1 MNEPITEE
9 WLREVGFKWHQ
20 LERQLHKHWLLWLGD
35 ALDNRATS
43 FDDLG
48 VEVSTGSDD
57 WWFCWLRSDHAG
69 RYSRFI
75 HIRHIRLRGELIGLI
90 EGVTGRSWN
99 PQDALYGSLHT
110 PERGERLR
118 AEANVLTYRCW
129 TVDRNGARLKRTIHA
144 AAPCRS
150 IFKIRLS
157 TGHPTE
163 VLFSRAN
170 GERV

>member
-75 HIRHIRLRGELIGLI
+75 HIRHVRSRGELIGLI

-118 AEANVLTYRCW
+118 AEAKRLDLQMLDSRPKW
-129 TVDRNGARLKRTIHA
+129 REIEKDDSRGRALPEHLQDSSINGT
-144 AAPCRS
+144 S
-150 IFKIRLS
+150 
-157 TGHPTE
+157 
-163 VLFSRAN
+163 N
-170 GERV
+170 